1 MIEFGTVKS
10 VDATKAT
17 IVVEF
22 PHLETEA
29 TCTVLVPTTGA
40 NAVYYLPSK
49 DTQVVCWLESGKN
62 ICLGAVFSEADPVP
76 DNVDENT
83 QVIQFG
89 KSKIILKSDS
99 IYFEIE
105 GSKATLNKDS
115 IRFENGSI
123 SILMD
128 DKITLNGGSNNSYM
142 MKIDQVVSKLNRLE
156 NALNA
161 LKQVFT
167 IWVPAPMDGGAV
179 LKAAV
184 TSWAAQLIQPVT
196 MANDLKDDKIKH

>member
-29 TCTVLVPTTGA
+29 TCTVIVPTTGA

-62 ICLGAVFSEADPVP
+62 LCLGAVFSEADPVP
-76 DNVDENT
+76 ENVDENT
-83 QVIQFG
+83 QVIQVG
-89 KSKIILKSDS
+89 DSQVILKADS
-99 IYFEIE
+99 ILFKI
-105 GSKATLNKDS
+105 
-115 IRFENGSI
+115 GSI
-123 SILMD
+123 SILMND
-128 DKITLNGGSNNSYM
+128 EITFNEAASNSFM
-142 MKIDQVVSKLNRLE
+142 MKIDQVVSKLNRIE
-156 NALNA
+156 NSINA
-161 LKQVFT
+161 LKQVLT
-167 IWVPAPMDGGAV
+167 VWVPVPMDGGAV

-184 TSWAAQLIQPVT
+184 TSWAAQLMQPIT
-196 MANDLKDDKIKH
+196 NANDLKDDKIKH

>member
-40 NAVYYLPSK
+40 NAVYYLPSV

-62 ICLGAVFSEADPVP
+62 LCLGAVFSEADPVP
-76 DNVDENT
+76 EDVDENT
-83 QVIQFG
+83 QVIQYG
-89 KSKIILKSDS
+89 DSQMILKADS
-99 IYFEIE
+99 ILLKI
-105 GSKATLNKDS
+105 
-115 IRFENGSI
+115 GSI

-128 DKITLNGGSNNSYM
+128 DKITLNEGSNNSFM
-142 MKIDQVVSKLNRLE
+142 MKIDQVVSKLNRIE
-156 NALNA
+156 NSINA

-167 IWVPAPMDGGAV
+167 LWVPVPMDGGAV

-184 TSWAAQLIQPVT
+184 TSWAAQLMQPIT
-196 MANDLKDDKIKH
+196 NMNDLKDEKIKH